1 MTNEYMTNAKEEF
14 LEMIKGKSKI
24 KCASIQYK
32 KSYDELC
39 QKTLKI
45 NYTEED
51 YQLFL
56 KPFYFNY
63 DAGYGIQELDGTIWL
78 EDGTWFT
85 RDEYDGSEWW
95 LFHILSDIPEECL

>member
-1 MTNEYMTNAKEEF
+1 MTNAKEEF
-14 LEMIKGKSKI
+14 LEVIKGKSKI
-24 KCASIQYK
+24 ECASIQYK
-32 KSYDELC
+32 RSHHESD

-56 KPFYFNY
+56 KSLDFNY

-85 RDEYDGSEWW
+85 RDEYDGSEWR
-95 LFHILSDIPEECL
+95 LFHILPDIPEECL

>member
-1 MTNEYMTNAKEEF
+1 MTNAKEEF
-14 LEMIKGKSKI
+14 LEVIKNKSKI

-32 KSYDELC
+32 KSYDESY

-45 NYTEED
+45 NYTQED
-51 YQLFL
+51 YQFFL
-56 KPFYFNY
+56 KSLDFNY

-85 RDEYDGSEWW
+85 IDEYDGSEWW
-95 LFHILSDIPEECL
+95 LFHILPDIPEECL